1 MSSRCYKIFV
11 LSDEKKSSASL
22 RAFLNDYDQYQL
34 HFIPT
39 EVNLFE
45 VLKYEPDIVV
55 LDSEVNKVVKCYEWD
70 LAA

>member
-11 LSDEKKSSASL
+11 LSDEKKSSNSL
-22 RAFLNDYDQYQL
+22 RSFLNDYDQYEL

-39 EVNLFE
+39 EVNLFDI
-45 VLKYEPDIVV
+45 LKYEPDIVV
-55 LDSEVNKVVKCYEWD
+55 LDSEVNKVVKCYEWG

>member
-1 MSSRCYKIFV
+1 MRLWSIF
-11 LSDEKKSSASL
+11 LITLFWLISSASL